1 MKHIG
6 LAAIAL
12 AVTMTAAC
20 GGGTREDTN
29 NDEAVVGT
37 SGENVPGGVQRFI
50 NDVVAGN
57 TAEIELSRMASER
70 ATNPEVKQFAQTMV
84 RDHTAAGNELTQV
97 LTRHNVQV
105 REAMD
110 EKHRDMSQ
118 ELSRKTGSEF
128 DHEYMAAMVDD
139 HQRMKDLLEGR
150 ANEKPNNE
158 PLENAV
164 NQFAAKTLPVVQ
176 HHLEMAQQ
184 LEDRL
189 DDTPRRNTTQ

>member
-6 LAAIAL
+6 FTAIAL
-12 AVTMTAAC
+12 AVTMTVAC
-20 GGGTREDTN
+20 GGGTREEAN

-37 SGENVPGGVQRFI
+37 SGEGAPRGVERFV

-70 ATNPEVKQFAQTMV
+70 ATNPEVKEFAQMMV
-84 RDHTAAGNELTQV
+84 RDHTTAGTELKQLLTQ
-97 LTRHNVQV
+97 HNMQV
-105 REAMD
+105 RDVMD
-110 EKHRDMSQ
+110 EKHRDLSQ
-118 ELSRKTGSEF
+118 ELSRKSGSEF

-139 HQRMKDLLEGR
+139 HQHMENLLEGR
-150 ANEKPNNE
+150 ANEKANNQ

-164 NQFAAKTLPVVQ
+164 NQWAAKTLPAVK

-184 LEDRL
+184 LENRL

>member
-6 LAAIAL
+6 FIAMAL
-12 AVTMTAAC
+12 AVTMTVAC
-20 GGGTREDTN
+20 GGGTREEAD

-37 SGENVPGGVQRFI
+37 SGEGAPRGVERFV

-57 TAEIELSRMASER
+57 TAEIDLSRLATER
-70 ATNPEVKQFAQTMV
+70 ATNPEVKQYAEMMV
-84 RDHTAAGNELTQV
+84 RDHTAAGNDLKQV
-97 LTRHNVQV
+97 LTGHNMQV
-105 REAMD
+105 RDVMD
-110 EKHRDMSQ
+110 EKHRDLSQ
-118 ELSRKTGSEF
+118 ELSRKSGSEF

-139 HQRMKDLLEGR
+139 HERMANLLEGR
-150 ANEKPNNE
+150 ANERANNQ

-164 NQFAAKTLPVVQ
+164 NQWAAKTLPTVK